1 MSAPTA
7 EHEERRAALDAIAI
21 LSGFTAPGTGGF
33 PDGCRPDV
41 LRLTVDGRCLFIGDA
56 KATETPGN
64 SETLLRLHAYSRWAA
79 GARDGGGAVVVMLCT
94 PTVASAYGWRQ
105 TLREAAQMAGV
116 REVEVEVADLGDW
129 GITWWTYGLVDVRLP
144 AA

>member
-7 EHEERRAALDAIAI
+7 GHEERRVALDAIAI
-21 LSGFTAPGTGGF
+21 LSGFTVPGAGGF
-33 PDGCRPDV
+33 PDGGKPDV
-41 LRLTVDGRCLFIGDA
+41 LRLTVDGRSLFIGDA

-79 GARDGGGAVVVMLCT
+79 GACAEGGAVVVMLCT
-94 PTVASAYGWRQ
+94 PTVSSAYGWRQ
-105 TLREAAQMAGV
+105 TLKEAALMAGLLEV
-116 REVEVEVADLGDW
+116 RAEVADLADW

-144 AA
+144 SA